1 MEKKI
6 KEVQDYFRAK
16 ILAKEF
22 ETKEITEYVYT
33 ILVDGKFEFS
43 IWVGNLDIIESVK
56 LYGSKKNTIWIE
68 FNNDEREQLKSL
80 LLPDII
86 QYKREKLESERQQ
99 RIDKLK
105 AELDKLEQNT

>member
-43 IWVGNLDIIESVK
+43 IWVGNFDIVESIK
-56 LYGSKKNTIWIE
+56 LYGGKNTIWFE
-68 FNNDEREQLKSL
+68 FNNDERKEIKAL

-86 QYKREKLESERQQ
+86 KYKREKLESERQQ